1 MAELWLASGNR
12 KKRAELERI
21 LAPLRVTLRTP
32 DELPAPFA
40 PVEDAPDFAGNA
52 AIKARALARMVRG
65 VALADDS
72 GLCVDVLDGRPGVHS
87 ARYGGPGLS
96 DAGRLQRLLDEL
108 VDVPDHSRGAC
119 FLCSLCLCGPDG
131 TIRAAVTGRCDG
143 VLLRSPRGNGGFG
156 YDPAFV
162 PRACLDEPGPPTF
175 ADLDPARKDA
185 LSHRGQALRTL
196 LARLQAEP
204 ALLQP

>member
-1 MAELWLASGNR
+1 MAEIWLASGNK

-21 LAPLRVTLRTP
+21 LAPLRVRLRTP
-32 DELPAPFA
+32 DELPVPFA

-52 AIKARALARMVRG
+52 AIKARALASMVRG

-72 GLCVDVLDGRPGVHS
+72 GLCVDVLGGRPGVHS

-96 DAGRLQRLLDEL
+96 DAERLQRLLDEL
-108 VDVPDHSRGAC
+108 VDVPDHGRGAY

-143 VLLRSPRGNGGFG
+143 VLLRSPRGRGGFG

-162 PRACLDEPGPPTF
+162 PRACFDGPGPPTF

-185 LSHRGQALRTL
+185 LSHRGQALRAL
-196 LARLQAEP
+196 LIRLQAEP